1 LGKVINILSTSK
13 VRRNIKMILYQST
26 PQCCYVA
33 DIPLI
38 EPASSADL
46 SQISADLNLG
56 INSWNQW
63 RPNPRIFRWI

>member
-1 LGKVINILSTSK
+1 
-13 VRRNIKMILYQST
+13 MILYQST

-56 INSWNQW
+56 INEDQIQ
-63 RPNPRIFRWI
+63 NPRIFR

>member
-1 LGKVINILSTSK
+1 MIACSCMLDLLSMVANIISYLFK
-13 VRRNIKMILYQST
+13 WFRQT
-26 PQCCYVA
+26 PQFCYVA

-56 INSWNQW
+56 I
-63 RPNPRIFRWI
+63 